1 MSMIGHNN
9 PVVNL
14 ESLTS
19 EDRKDL
25 RQAIL
30 ELNDSMTRTSA
41 ERDLQKE
48 ILAEIHE
55 KIGVDKRL
63 VRRMARSYFKSSFST
78 DVEDNN
84 TFEEFYSAIVKGDTQ

>member
-14 ESLTS
+14 ESLSS
-19 EDRKDL
+19 EERKEL

-30 ELNDSMTRTSA
+30 ELNDSMTRTEA

-48 ILAEIHE
+48 ILSEVNG

-63 VRRMARSYFKSSFST
+63 VRRLARVYFKSSFNTEVNENS
-78 DVEDNN
+78 
-84 TFEEFYSAIVKGDTQ
+84 TFEEFYNGILKESQ